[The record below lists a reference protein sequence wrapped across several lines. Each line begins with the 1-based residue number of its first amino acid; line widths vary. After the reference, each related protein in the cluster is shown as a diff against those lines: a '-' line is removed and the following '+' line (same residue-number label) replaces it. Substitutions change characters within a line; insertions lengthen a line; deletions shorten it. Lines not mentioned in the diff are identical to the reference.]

1 MATMKER
8 EREREVGAE
17 VERVGKQ
24 TAVKWPY
31 CQLRVASGGIVI
43 ALTRFGHSGATAAN
57 QWARRR
63 CHQNSNQEASSETVF
78 VASTPPGVSLFTLRI
93 LMERMKKYHENTTYL
108 CNF

>member
-1 MATMKER
+1 M
-8 EREREVGAE
+8 GAE

-78 VASTPPGVSLFTLRI
+78 VASTPPGGCLCLGLPFA
-93 LMERMKKYHENTTYL
+93 YL
-108 CNF
+108 WKG

>member
-1 MATMKER
+1 MGT
-8 EREREVGAE
+8 E

-78 VASTPPGVSLFTLRI
+78 VGSTPPGGVSV
-93 LMERMKKYHENTTYL
+93 YPSHTYGKDEKVSRKH
-108 CNF
+108 

>member
-1 MATMKER
+1 M
-8 EREREVGAE
+8 
-17 VERVGKQ
+17 ERVGKQ

-78 VASTPPGVSLFTLRI
+78 VASTPPEG
-93 LMERMKKYHENTTYL
+93 
-108 CNF
+108 